1 MRQMST
7 TSSQIQTEVAS
18 VTEIR
23 RHFPALERIHNG
35 YPVAYFEG
43 PGGTQVPRYVVER
56 INDYLYHHNANTH
69 WAYPTSA
76 ETDAAIEHAREVCAA
91 FLNASPTEIAF
102 GANMT
107 TLTFHLSRALGQ
119 RYSSGDEIV
128 VTELDHHANVD
139 PWRRLAVERG
149 VTIRSVRMDTSTGKL
164 VDEDLERFIGPKTKV
179 VAIGAASNSLG
190 TINDLEKV
198 VAMGR
203 SVGALVFVDAV
214 HYVPHELLDV
224 RKLDCDFVGMS
235 AYKFYGPHVG
245 VMFAKRELLEQIDF
259 PKLEPAPDYAPENAE
274 TGTQNQEG
282 MVGAAAAV
290 DYLASLGER
299 ESRRESLV
307 NVFQEMHSRSMR
319 RRAEEWTKMGSF
331 ARRCLGRQE
340 RKLHRPHN
348 RPFRWRLLHGFA
360 RQREHG
366 RTPKSEAQIAVRRVA
381 RVDRRSGSSHAAGG
395 FWRPFSRP
403 FAGAVGDPARLYRLP
418 QRSERYRANKAGI
431 VTAFSVLTEYS
442 L

>member
-7 TSSQIQTEVAS
+7 TSSQIQTEV
-18 VTEIR
+18 VPVNEIR
-23 RHFPALERIHNG
+23 RHFPALERVHNG
-35 YPVAYFEG
+35 YPVAYFDG

-56 INDYLYHHNANTH
+56 MNDYLYNHNANTH

-76 ETDAAIEHAREVCAA
+76 ETDAAIEHAREVCAE

-107 TLTFHLSRALGQ
+107 TLTYHLSRALGQ
-119 RYSSGDEIV
+119 RYSAGDEIV

-139 PWRRLAVERG
+139 PWRRLAAERG
-149 VTIRSVRMDTSTGKL
+149 VTIRTVRMDTSTGKL
-164 VDEDLERFIGPKTKV
+164 VDEDLERFIGPKTRV

-198 VAMGR
+198 VAMGHN
-203 SVGALVFVDAV
+203 VGALVFVDAV
-214 HYVPHELLDV
+214 HYVPHALLDV

-290 DYLASLGER
+290 DFLASLGESG
-299 ESRRESLV
+299 SRRESLV
-307 NVFQEMHSRSMR
+307 NVFQEVHSRSIRLFERLWNALHSMPR
-319 RRAEEWTKMGSF
+319 VTVYGPPPGSPRTATLSF
-331 ARRCLGRQE
+331 TIDGITSTDAARRLAEKGLFLSHGDFYALTVVKRLGLEPEGLMRAGCACYTTE
-340 RKLHRPHN
+340 EEID
-348 RPFRWRLLHGFA
+348 RLIEG
-360 RQREHG
+360 
-366 RTPKSEAQIAVRRVA
+366 
-381 RVDRRSGSSHAAGG
+381 VDELCA
-395 FWRPFSRP
+395 
-403 FAGAVGDPARLYRLP
+403 
-418 QRSERYRANKAGI
+418 
-431 VTAFSVLTEYS
+431 
-442 L
+442 

>member
-1 MRQMST
+1 MRQMPT
-7 TSSQIQTEVAS
+7 TSSQIKTEALPVN
-18 VTEIR
+18 EIR
-23 RHFPALERIHNG
+23 RHFPALERVHNG
-35 YPVAYFEG
+35 YPVAYFDG

-56 INDYLYHHNANTH
+56 MNDYLYHHNANTH

-76 ETDAAIEHAREVCAA
+76 ETDAAIEYAREVCAE
-91 FLNASPTEIAF
+91 FLNASPSEIAF

-107 TLTFHLSRALGQ
+107 TLTYHLSRALGQ
-119 RYSSGDEIV
+119 RYSVGDEIV

-149 VTIRSVRMDTSTGKL
+149 VTIRTVRMDTAAGKL

-179 VAIGAASNSLG
+179 VAVGAASNSLG

-198 VAMGR
+198 VSMGH

-245 VMFAKRELLEQIDF
+245 VMFAKRELLEEIDF

-307 NVFQEMHSRSMR
+307 NVFQEIHSRSMR
-319 RRAEEWTKMGSF
+319 LFERLWNALSSMPRVTVYGVPPGSPRTATLSF
-331 ARRCLGRQE
+331 TIEGVTSTDA
-340 RKLHRPHN
+340 
-348 RPFRWRLLHGFA
+348 A
-360 RQREHG
+360 RQLAEKGMFLSHG
-366 RTPKSEAQIAVRRVA
+366 DFYALTVVKRLGLEPEGLIRAGCACYTTEEEIDRLIQGVSE
-381 RVDRRSGSSHAAGG
+381 
-395 FWRPFSRP
+395 
-403 FAGAVGDPARLYRLP
+403 LC
-418 QRSERYRANKAGI
+418 
-431 VTAFSVLTEYS
+431 T
-442 L
+442 